1 MFSAVGISD
10 DGAPGTPVVAVAVL
24 DGSLVPA
31 LLTALTL
38 NKYAVA
44 LVRPVTVAEVDAEV
58 PSLNVDQ
65 VAPLFDEYSIT

>member
-1 MFSAVGISD
+1 MFSAVGKSD

-44 LVRPVTVAEVDAEV
+44 LARPVTVA
-58 PSLNVDQ
+58 
-65 VAPLFDEYSIT
+65 